1 MVLHAC
7 ALIAKSHLLHIT
19 LKMFFFYLH
28 KDALHS
34 AAVLAD
40 GLLAVGGVE
49 NLIGWDSGV
58 GHTFLSSQH
67 PYDNIRHTV
76 LRLYCEFKQT

>member
-1 MVLHAC
+1 M
-7 ALIAKSHLLHIT
+7 LLHQSNFQF
-19 LKMFFFYLH
+19 KNYLH
-28 KDALHS
+28 KDALRP

-40 GLLAVGGVE
+40 SLLAVGGVE

-76 LRLYCEFKQT
+76 LRLYCEFKQTSECS

>member
-1 MVLHAC
+1 MDQ
-7 ALIAKSHLLHIT
+7 SNFHLQNGN
-19 LKMFFFYLH
+19 FYLH
-28 KDALHS
+28 KYALGP
-34 AAVLAD
+34 ATVLAD

-49 NLIGWDSGV
+49 NLIGWDAGV

-76 LRLYCEFKQT
+76 LRLYCEYKQTRECSKGF